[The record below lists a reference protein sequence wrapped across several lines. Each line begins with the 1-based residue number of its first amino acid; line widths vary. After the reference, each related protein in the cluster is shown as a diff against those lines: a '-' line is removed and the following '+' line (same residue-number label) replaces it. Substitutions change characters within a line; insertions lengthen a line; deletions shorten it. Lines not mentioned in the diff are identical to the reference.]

1 VLDTV
6 LRLDLQSSS
15 WTVYTHLPSPR
26 WFHASDIDDCGCL
39 AVYGGCT
46 TVDYGSARSDQLHF
60 IHLDVQSLQLI
71 AWQVLTADGRGR
83 QLAAIDPKRLLS
95 IGFPAT
101 FVDQLYF

>member
-1 VLDTV
+1 MTIV
-6 LRLDLQSSS
+6 
-15 WTVYTHLPSPR
+15 
-26 WFHASDIDDCGCL
+26 CL
-39 AVYGGCT
+39 ILYCVSIYNRRYGGCT